1 MTEMGEKF
9 DKRLTVDVVIPTY
22 KPDRR
27 FARLIRRLGQQ
38 TYPIN
43 KIIVVNTEKQDWKP
57 EYCKKVK
64 NLEVHHVS
72 RQEFDHGR
80 TRNFGAS
87 LSQGDIISHV
97 PFIYFDDDGAQKIFS
112 ADAFVLSTSCHIDQ
126 KERIILV
133 PIFPLEGFD
142 GNLVDLKRNTIFD
155 YMYIPDECMSDKFI
169 DFEYMNTYSKNLIIK
184 GIAEGKIRRLGSLN
198 QLGYYF
204 FVVK

>member
-9 DKRLTVDVVIPTY
+9 DKRLTVDVIIPTY

-87 LSQGDIISHV
+87 LSQGDIMI
-97 PFIYFDDDGAQKIFS
+97 FMTDDAIPKTAGGAAGGGFGLEREFRTDRGRGLRK
-112 ADAFVLSTSCHIDQ
+112 ADAG
-126 KERIILV
+126 ERL
-133 PIFPLEGFD
+133 P
-142 GNLVDLKRNTIFD
+142 
-155 YMYIPDECMSDKFI
+155 
-169 DFEYMNTYSKNLIIK
+169 
-184 GIAEGKIRRLGSLN
+184 
-198 QLGYYF
+198 
-204 FVVK
+204 